1 MMMLFGL
8 VFMGAGLLCWVVIG
22 SAMGEVP
29 AGDVP
34 SLMVM
39 RYIMAGSFGG
49 VGLLAFIPGVFAF
62 RSGRK
67 EASYRREALENGV
80 DSTGKITYLSPNY
93 RITVNE
99 RPIFTI
105 IEYIYQDSLGY
116 EFTDRINNANSEKVI
131 RAGWQVGSEIP
142 IKYLS
147 AEPEKSAIVL

>member
-1 MMMLFGL
+1 MLMLFGL
-8 VFMGAGLLCWVVIG
+8 CFMGVGLLCWVVIG
-22 SAMGEVP
+22 SALGEVP
-29 AGDVP
+29 ASEVQ
-34 SLMVM
+34 SMMVM

-49 VGLLAFIPGVFAF
+49 VGLLSFIPGVFAF
-62 RSGRK
+62 RKGRK

-93 RITVNE
+93 SFTIND
-99 RPIFTI
+99 RPVYTI
-105 IEYIYQDSLGY
+105 IEYTYEDSLGY

-147 AEPEKSAIVL
+147 NEPEKSAIVL